1 VVAPLFW
8 LLLLGLPGI
17 VLYKAI
23 NTADSMVGHRDARY
37 SDFGWASARL
47 DDLVNLVPA
56 RLTALL
62 FALAGSFLVGMNGAA
77 ALRAAW
83 RDAPHHVSPNSGWAE
98 AAVAGALGLGLGG
111 PKSYHGRM
119 VDLPK
124 MGDGPPPQPEDIAR
138 ALQLY
143 RATLLTIYAAV
154 AVVAVL
160 VFR

>member
-1 VVAPLFW
+1 
-8 LLLLGLPGI
+8 
-17 VLYKAI
+17 
-23 NTADSMVGHRDARY
+23 
-37 SDFGWASARL
+37 
-47 DDLVNLVPA
+47 
-56 RLTALL
+56 
-62 FALAGSFLVGMNGAA
+62 
-77 ALRAAW
+77 
-83 RDAPHHVSPNSGWAE
+83 
-98 AAVAGALGLGLGG
+98 
-111 PKSYHGRM
+111 M